1 MLGTPEAPAGGME
14 EATTGVCD
22 EAFAQLAKETL
33 KNRPKTLFDHIS
45 TPSVEGFP
53 VDCYNFLQ

>member
-1 MLGTPEAPAGGME
+1 ME